1 MTRSRLSQAVA
12 EHSQPQQASAILLGY
27 QQKWVADNAAV
38 KVIEKSR
45 RIGLSYAEAAD
56 DVLYAASDDGAN
68 VYYISYN
75 KEMTQ
80 GFIQDCAGWA
90 KAYQAAATQIEETVL
105 EADDKQILTY
115 TIKFDSGHQIQ
126 AFTSNPRNL
135 RSKGRP
141 GERLVIDEAAF
152 VDDIEELLKAAMA
165 MTIWG
170 GQIRIISTHNGEDNP
185 FNTLVNDIRAGRYDY
200 SLHRVDLDNALGDG
214 LYKRICQVTGKQW
227 TREGEAQWR
236 QQLINRYKPN
246 EDEEL
251 FCIPALGGGSYLTR
265 VQIEACMAEAPILRF
280 NGTREF
286 NALPEPARRAEM
298 DDWIRDNLT
307 PLLRTLDPKRRHA
320 LGQDFARSGDLS
332 VIAPMEIGSTLH
344 RTVPFLVE
352 MHNVPFKQQEQVLF
366 AVGNGLPRL
375 CGVAIDSRGNG
386 SYIGEAALDEW
397 GSLVDQVMATESWY
411 RERMPRYKARF
422 EDGTITIPK
431 SDDVLED
438 HRAFTLVRGVAR
450 LPEGK
455 TNKDGTRHGD
465 AAMACVLADSASDM
479 DGVEIEFTPAPRPGS
494 SFDDD
499 EDEAIGP
506 GFGIGG
512 GAW

>member
-1 MTRSRLSQAVA
+1 M
-12 EHSQPQQASAILLGY
+12 
-27 QQKWVADNAAV
+27 
-38 KVIEKSR
+38 
-45 RIGLSYAEAAD
+45 
-56 DVLYAASDDGAN
+56 
-68 VYYISYN
+68 
-75 KEMTQ
+75 
-80 GFIQDCAGWA
+80 
-90 KAYQAAATQIEETVL
+90 
-105 EADDKQILTY
+105 
-115 TIKFDSGHQIQ
+115 
-126 AFTSNPRNL
+126 
-135 RSKGRP
+135 
-141 GERLVIDEAAF
+141 IDEAAF

-200 SLHRVDLDNALGDG
+200 SLHRVDLDDALGDG

-280 NGTREF
+280 NGTRDF
-286 NALPEPARRAEM
+286 NALPEPARRAAM
-298 DDWIRDNLT
+298 NDWIRDNLN

-499 EDEAIGP
+499 EDEAIG
-506 GFGIGG
+506 FGIGG